1 MKQIYYTWRT
11 YLNNIRHIRIIYFM
25 IVIFI
30 FLIRYNRP
38 LLQYSADMD
47 YPVTI
52 WVFPFLMSS
61 FSFLTLFYFL
71 FIYINTDLPFMQRVQ
86 MYQILRMGRK
96 RWIFGQIGYL
106 LLRSFTMVLL
116 TFFLSVIALLPHVE
130 LEAGWGKLIQTAAL
144 TGAQSEYDF
153 QYPFFNEAFIEFT
166 PLQLLLLT
174 ISICTLILMLIS
186 MAMLVL
192 CLYINRSVAVS
203 FAVGNVV
210 LLFMVNNTHP
220 RMRMQVSKFVP
231 VCWAEVARV
240 ATPAYGFYWLPSVSY
255 MLTVLIIA
263 IIICSVLVVRK
274 INTIEFNWED
284 DL

>member
-1 MKQIYYTWRT
+1 
-11 YLNNIRHIRIIYFM
+11 
-25 IVIFI
+25 
-30 FLIRYNRP
+30 
-38 LLQYSADMD
+38 MD